1 MNNERLDRIERMQR
15 IHSAVLPII
24 WVAIAYLLL
33 AHLTG
38 CAAPQWR
45 RDVDPAVS
53 MAILGNMQQTQR
65 NQIDL
70 WNAYQLS
77 HPQIGIYGYG
87 GPLTTYQAPMLG
99 AMPAMRWGR

>member
-1 MNNERLDRIERMQR
+1 MNARIKKLESMQR
-15 IHSAVLPII
+15 LHTTLLPII

-45 RDVDPAVS
+45 RDVDPAVA
-53 MAILGNMQQTQR
+53 MAIVGNMQATQR
-65 NQIDL
+65 NQVDL

-77 HPQIGIYGYG
+77 HPQIGIYGT
-87 GPLTTYQAPMLG
+87 PMTTYQAPMLG